1 MNVLIV
7 DDEINIRQLMS
18 RYLKLEEF
26 AARRKTASAPNECSV
41 SRALTCVIDLKM
53 PGMNGLELIQWI
65 RSEGCACRSS

>member
-18 RYLKLEEF
+18 RYLKLEGIQSSE
-26 AARRKTASAPNECSV
+26 AENGLSAQRMLREQGFDACI
-41 SRALTCVIDLKM
+41 IDLRM

-65 RSEGCACRSS
+65 RS